1 MKWIS
6 VKNRIPSEAG
16 KVIGYIEEPNSK
28 SIRLI
33 NCHICPEYGFV
44 FWGALEGEDVKGS
57 VTYWMPLP
65 KPPTGESDE

>member
-6 VKNRIPSEAG
+6 VNKRTPSKAG

-65 KPPTGESDE
+65 KPPPGESYE